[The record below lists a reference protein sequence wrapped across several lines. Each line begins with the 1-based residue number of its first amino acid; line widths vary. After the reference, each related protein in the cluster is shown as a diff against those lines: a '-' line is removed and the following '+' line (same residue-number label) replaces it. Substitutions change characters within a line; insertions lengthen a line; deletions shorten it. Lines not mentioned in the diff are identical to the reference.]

1 MVIVTS
7 ISEYQNVTAYHDWN
21 PVNSAKTHFSR
32 LYYIRG
38 GDAHY
43 TDGSTSFRFQP
54 GHLYLLPS
62 YKAYRLSHNPD
73 DPLRHLYCHITTS
86 PPITSVVDVE
96 VEAGS
101 LLHQA
106 ISLLKNNIASD
117 DSHII
122 IKMVDLI
129 VALMFQAVSG
139 TEAYISDSAHRI
151 KSYIDQNYREPITL
165 DSIAARLHF
174 SKQHI
179 IRLFK
184 KTYNLSPIKFLS
196 QLRLEA
202 ALHYLRAGD
211 TVNNI
216 ADQLHYSTPAN
227 FSMAFKKYYGLAP
240 TDYLKMQHQDNLSS
254 KKFLPPKG

>member
-1 MVIVTS
+1 MV
-7 ISEYQNVTAYHDWN
+7 
-21 PVNSAKTHFSR
+21 
-32 LYYIRG
+32 G
-38 GDAHY
+38 
-43 TDGSTSFRFQP
+43 
-54 GHLYLLPS
+54 
-62 YKAYRLSHNPD
+62 
-73 DPLRHLYCHITTS
+73 
-86 PPITSVVDVE
+86 
-96 VEAGS
+96 
-101 LLHQA
+101 
-106 ISLLKNNIASD
+106 
-117 DSHII
+117 
-122 IKMVDLI
+122 LI

-139 TEAYISDSAHRI
+139 TETYISDSAHRI
-151 KSYIDQNYREPITL
+151 KSYIEQNYREPITL

-202 ALHYLRAGD
+202 ALHHLRAGD

-254 KKFLPPKG
+254 KKFLPPKK